1 MLYVTSA
8 LLYIHGVTHEE
19 KRAWI
24 IAVATVA
31 MYATYLTVILE
42 RATNTP
48 LTDVSYVSAM
58 LWAVGVSIAASI
70 VLSIVV
76 SITAPREAGR
86 RDQRDKEI
94 HRFGEYVGQ
103 SFVVIG
109 GVAALV
115 MSLAELDHFWIA
127 NVIYA
132 GFTLSAILGCVAKIA
147 AYRWGFRP
155 W

>member
-1 MLYVTSA
+1 M
-8 LLYIHGVTHEE
+8 THEE

-24 IAVATVA
+24 IAAVTVAT
-31 MYATYLTVILE
+31 YATYLTVVLG
-42 RATNTP
+42 RATNSP
-48 LTDVSYVSAM
+48 LADVSYVSAM
-58 LWAVGVSIAASI
+58 LWAVGASIVASI

-76 SITAPREAGR
+76 SITAPREASR

-109 GVAALV
+109 GVAALA

-127 NVIYA
+127 NAIYA
-132 GFTLSAILGCVAKIA
+132 GFTLSAVLGCVAKIA
-147 AYRWGFRP
+147 AYRWGFQP